1 MGSNN
6 IILTTCAPTLNRILH
21 NCQALSPGDV
31 KNMLMIYDEHAGYL
45 GDFCTRFDKVRYV
58 KQFFTNA
65 SIRLNYT
72 FAKDGNFIHSLFCQD
87 PYLNSVTNSPWD
99 EIDFNAYEVVFIGSN
114 HQLKL
119 LAYLQARYRDRIT
132 SGQFRTAVYSA
143 SEVLIHLSEQDF
155 TFPICERLRDFIWR
169 IPNKTGEICITEDE
183 QEWAGRWLEARGLQ
197 PHERLVIFLDS
208 TTYEQKLMDT
218 RVYLDI
224 LGNMLARKD
233 IKVLV
238 FDESGI
244 GKEQFYREKL
254 GDKEKMKK
262 MIFSS
267 GQTLRQDLSII
278 ASRYTRMVFGP
289 CTGLLH
295 CASSIYNYYVNNG
308 IRSRFEVPSL
318 IVYTGQYPGS
328 RACANTWWGTS
339 PLVDALLLREVKK
352 KKNLVLLSSL
362 AGDEKNTKDVLP
374 SKDYP
379 AQLIIDFIDK
389 KLRPLKEKIYG

>member
-6 IILTTCAPTLNRILH
+6 IILATCGPTLSRILH
-21 NCQALSPGDV
+21 NCRNLSPESV
-31 KNMLMIYDEHAGYL
+31 KNILIIYDERAGYL
-45 GDFCTRFDKVRYV
+45 GDFCMRFDKVRYM

-65 SIRLNYT
+65 SIRLNYAFT
-72 FAKDGNFIHSLFCQD
+72 KDRNFINSLFCHD
-87 PYLNSVTNSPWD
+87 PYLDSISHSSWD
-99 EIDFNAYEVVFIGSN
+99 EIDFNAYEVVLIASN
-114 HQLKL
+114 YQLKL
-119 LAYLQARYRDRIT
+119 LTYLQARYRNMAI

-143 SEVLIHLSEQDF
+143 SEMVLLHTLAQDF
-155 TFPICERLRDFIWR
+155 KFPVCERLQDFIWR
-169 IPNKTGEICITEDE
+169 IPNKTGEICVTEDE
-183 QEWAGRWLEARGLQ
+183 QEWAGRWLEAQGLQ

-208 TTYEQKLMDT
+208 TSYEQKLVDAG
-218 RVYLDI
+218 VYFDI
-224 LGNMLARKD
+224 VGNMLSRKD
-233 IKVLV
+233 IRVLV

-244 GKEQFYREKL
+244 GKEQYYREKL
-254 GDKEKMKK
+254 GDKKMKR

-278 ASRYTRMVFGP
+278 ASRYTCVVFGP
-289 CTGLLH
+289 CSGLLH

-308 IRSRFEVPSL
+308 IRSRFAVPSL

-328 RACANTWWGTS
+328 MVNAHTWWGMS

-352 KKNLVLLSSL
+352 KKTLVLLSSL
-362 AGDEKNTKDVLP
+362 EGDEKNTKDVLP

>member
-6 IILTTCAPTLNRILH
+6 IVLAACGPTVSRILH
-21 NCQALSPGDV
+21 NCRNLSPESV
-31 KNMLMIYDEHAGYL
+31 KNILIVYDERAGYL

-65 SIRLNYT
+65 SLRLNYA
-72 FAKDGNFIHSLFCQD
+72 FAKDGNFIHSLFCHD
-87 PYLNSVTNSPWD
+87 PYLDSITHSLWD
-99 EIDFNAYEVVFIGSN
+99 EIDFNAYEVVLLASH
-114 HQLKL
+114 HQLKM
-119 LAYLQARYRDRIT
+119 LAYLQARYRDLIT
-132 SGQFRTAVYSA
+132 SGQFRTAVYSI
-143 SEVLIHLSEQDF
+143 SEVVLTHLPAQDF
-155 TFPICERLRDFIWR
+155 KFPICERLQDFIWR
-169 IPNKTGEICITEDE
+169 IPNKTGEICVTEDE
-183 QEWAGRWLEARGLQ
+183 QEWAGRWLEAQGLQ

-208 TTYEQKLMDT
+208 TTHEEKLVDT
-218 RVYLDI
+218 RVYFDI
-224 LGNMLARKD
+224 LGNVLARKD
-233 IKVLV
+233 VKVLV
-238 FDESGI
+238 FDELGI

-254 GDKEKMKK
+254 GAKKMKR

-278 ASRYTRMVFGP
+278 ASRYTRVIFGP

-295 CASSIYNYYVNNG
+295 CASGIYNYYVNNG

-328 RACANTWWGTS
+328 KATANTWWRMS
-339 PLVDALLLREVKK
+339 PLVDTLLLKEIKK
-352 KKNLVLLSSL
+352 KKSLVLLSSL
-362 AGDEKNTKDVLP
+362 EGDEKNTKDVLP
-374 SKDYP
+374 CKEYP